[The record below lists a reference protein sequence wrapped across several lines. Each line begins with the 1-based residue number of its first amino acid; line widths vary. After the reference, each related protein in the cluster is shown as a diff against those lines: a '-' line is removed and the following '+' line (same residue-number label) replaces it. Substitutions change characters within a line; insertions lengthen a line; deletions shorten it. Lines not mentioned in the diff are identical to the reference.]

1 MLRGYAFPLS
11 RLAGRGSAL
20 ARHVIVVHVH
30 LGWARRNYESDRL
43 VTRFTLVMRSERVV
57 AWLARTWLENQG
69 VTPTVTFVTDR
80 PRQPDRRQAT
90 SLQRSQQRR
99 PRPGNPCRATRI
111 G

>member
-1 MLRGYAFPLS
+1 MLRGYALPLS

-20 ARHVIVVHVH
+20 ARHVIVMHVH

-43 VTRFTLVMRSERVV
+43 VTRFTLAMRSERGCMVG
-57 AWLARTWLENQG
+57 ARTWLENQG